1 MNVKEVVVIIAVSSS
16 GQDLDSAVDPRFGRA
31 QYFLVYNTETDK
43 YQVLDNTQNS
53 NAAQGAGV
61 QTAQVIAR
69 QKAEMVISGNLGP
82 KAYTTLNAAGIK
94 IALWSQGTVR
104 EAIELAKNNK
114 LPFTNGANV
123 QSHW

>member
-1 MNVKEVVVIIAVSSS
+1 MIIAVSSN

-31 QYFLVYNTETDK
+31 QYFLVYDTETEN

-61 QTAQVIAR
+61 QTAQIIAR
-69 QKAEMVISGNLGP
+69 QKAELVISGNLGP

-104 EAIELAKNNK
+104 EALELAKNNK
-114 LPFTNGANV
+114 LPFTGGANV